1 LNEKNT
7 VVLGASFDTVE
18 ENRAFV
24 EKYDFPYSI
33 LCDTDR
39 ALGLAY
45 KACAEANDGYPR
57 RITYVI
63 SADGIIEQAIETSDP
78 AEQASEL
85 LKAL

>member
-39 ALGLAY
+39 KLGLAY
-45 KACAEANDGYPR
+45 KACADASDGYPR

-63 SADGIIEQAIETSDP
+63 SAEGQIEQAIETSDP
-78 AEQASEL
+78 ATQASDL
-85 LKAL
+85 LESL

>member
-1 LNEKNT
+1 MNEKNT

-39 ALGLAY
+39 KLGLAY
-45 KACAEANDGYPR
+45 KACADATDGYPR

-63 SADGIIEQAIETSDP
+63 SAEGQIEQAIETSDP
-78 AEQASEL
+78 AAQASDL
-85 LKAL
+85 LESL